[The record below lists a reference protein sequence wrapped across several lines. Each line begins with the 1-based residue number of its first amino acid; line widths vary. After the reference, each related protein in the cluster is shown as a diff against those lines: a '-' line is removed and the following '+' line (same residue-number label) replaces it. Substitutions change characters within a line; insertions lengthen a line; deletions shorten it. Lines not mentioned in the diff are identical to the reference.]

1 MVSTLR
7 SASLPYQRI
16 LMYSLFDYYFQPPTR
31 TVYVVS
37 EEQLGKLKLTQKE
50 NEVKEAKAQLEQLE
64 AAYDR
69 RKSELVDLLAN
80 LESEVKKLEPS
91 KDG

>member
-1 MVSTLR
+1 
-7 SASLPYQRI
+7 
-16 LMYSLFDYYFQPPTR
+16 MYSLFDYYFQPPTR

-37 EEQLGKLKLTQKE
+37 EEQLGKLKLTQNE

-80 LESEVKKLEPS
+80 VESEVKKLEPV
-91 KDG
+91 KDGES

>member
-1 MVSTLR
+1 
-7 SASLPYQRI
+7 
-16 LMYSLFDYYFQPPTR
+16 MYSLFDYYFQPPTR

-69 RKSELVDLLAN
+69 RKSELVELLAN

>member
-1 MVSTLR
+1 
-7 SASLPYQRI
+7 
-16 LMYSLFDYYFQPPTR
+16 MYSLFDYYFQPPTR

-37 EEQLGKLKLTQKE
+37 EEQLGKLNLTQKE
-50 NEVKEAKAQLEQLE
+50 NEVKDANAHLEQLE

>member
-1 MVSTLR
+1 
-7 SASLPYQRI
+7 
-16 LMYSLFDYYFQPPTR
+16 MYSLFDFAFQPPTR
-31 TVYVVS
+31 TVYVVA

-50 NEVKEAKAQLEQLE
+50 NEVKETKAQLEQLE

-80 LESEVKKLEPS
+80 LESEVKKLEPAE
-91 KDG
+91 K

>member
-1 MVSTLR
+1 
-7 SASLPYQRI
+7 
-16 LMYSLFDYYFQPPTR
+16 MYSLFDYYFQPPTR

-50 NEVKEAKAQLEQLE
+50 NEVKETKAQLEQLE

-80 LESEVKKLEPS
+80 VVSEVKKLEPV
-91 KDG
+91 KDGES

>member
-1 MVSTLR
+1 M
-7 SASLPYQRI
+7 
-16 LMYSLFDYYFQPPTR
+16 FDYFFTPPTR

-50 NEVKEAKAQLEQLE
+50 NEVKEVKAQLAQLDS
-64 AAYDR
+64 AYER

-80 LESEVKKLEPS
+80 VESEVKKLEPV
-91 KDG
+91 KDGES

>member
-1 MVSTLR
+1 
-7 SASLPYQRI
+7 
-16 LMYSLFDYYFQPPTR
+16 MYSLFDYYFQPPTR

-91 KDG
+91 KTDG

>member
-1 MVSTLR
+1 
-7 SASLPYQRI
+7 
-16 LMYSLFDYYFQPPTR
+16 MYSLFDYYFQPPTR

-80 LESEVKKLEPS
+80 LESEVKKLEPA
-91 KDG
+91 KDGES

>member
-1 MVSTLR
+1 
-7 SASLPYQRI
+7 
-16 LMYSLFDYYFQPPTR
+16 MYSLFDYYFQPPTR
-31 TVYVVS
+31 TVYVGS

-80 LESEVKKLEPS
+80 LETEVKKLEPS

>member
-1 MVSTLR
+1 
-7 SASLPYQRI
+7 
-16 LMYSLFDYYFQPPTR
+16 MYSLFDYYFQPPTR

-91 KDG
+91 KDV

>member
-1 MVSTLR
+1 
-7 SASLPYQRI
+7 
-16 LMYSLFDYYFQPPTR
+16 MYSLFDYYFQPPTR

-50 NEVKEAKAQLEQLE
+50 NEVKEAKTQLTQLDS
-64 AAYDR
+64 AYER

>member
-1 MVSTLR
+1 
-7 SASLPYQRI
+7 
-16 LMYSLFDYYFQPPTR
+16 MYSLFDFAFQPPTR

-50 NEVKEAKAQLEQLE
+50 NEVKETKEQLRQLE

-69 RKSELVDLLAN
+69 RKSELVYLLAN
-80 LESEVKKLEPS
+80 LETEVKKLEPS
-91 KDG
+91 TNG

>member
-1 MVSTLR
+1 
-7 SASLPYQRI
+7 
-16 LMYSLFDYYFQPPTR
+16 MYSLFDYYFQPPTR

-37 EEQLGKLKLTQKE
+37 EEQLGKLKLSQKE
-50 NEVKEAKAQLEQLE
+50 NEVKEVKTQLTQLDS
-64 AAYDR
+64 AYER

>member
-1 MVSTLR
+1 
-7 SASLPYQRI
+7 
-16 LMYSLFDYYFQPPTR
+16 MYSLFDFAFQPQTR

-50 NEVKEAKAQLEQLE
+50 NEVKETKEQLRQRE

-80 LESEVKKLEPS
+80 LETEVKKLEPS

>member
-1 MVSTLR
+1 
-7 SASLPYQRI
+7 
-16 LMYSLFDYYFQPPTR
+16 MYSLFDYYFQPPTR

-50 NEVKEAKAQLEQLE
+50 NEVKEAKEQLRQLE

-80 LESEVKKLEPS
+80 LESEVKKLEPAE
-91 KDG
+91 K

>member
-1 MVSTLR
+1 
-7 SASLPYQRI
+7 
-16 LMYSLFDYYFQPPTR
+16 MYSLFDFAFQPQTR

-50 NEVKEAKAQLEQLE
+50 NEVKETKEQLRQLE

>member
-1 MVSTLR
+1 M
-7 SASLPYQRI
+7 
-16 LMYSLFDYYFQPPTR
+16 
-31 TVYVVS
+31 YVVS

>member
-1 MVSTLR
+1 
-7 SASLPYQRI
+7 
-16 LMYSLFDYYFQPPTR
+16 MYSLFDYYFTPPTR

-50 NEVKEAKAQLEQLE
+50 NEVKEAKAQLEQLDS
-64 AAYDR
+64 AYER

-80 LESEVKKLEPS
+80 LESEVKKLEPAS
-91 KDG
+91 TDG

>member
-1 MVSTLR
+1 
-7 SASLPYQRI
+7 
-16 LMYSLFDYYFQPPTR
+16 MYSLFDYYFQPPTR

-50 NEVKEAKAQLEQLE
+50 NEGKEAKAQLEQLE

>member
-1 MVSTLR
+1 
-7 SASLPYQRI
+7 
-16 LMYSLFDYYFQPPTR
+16 MYSLFDYYFQPPTR

-37 EEQLGKLKLTQKE
+37 EEQLGKLKLTQKA

>member
-1 MVSTLR
+1 
-7 SASLPYQRI
+7 
-16 LMYSLFDYYFQPPTR
+16 MYSLFDYYFQPPTR

-50 NEVKEAKAQLEQLE
+50 NEVKEAKAQLEQLDS
-64 AAYDR
+64 AYKR

-80 LESEVKKLEPS
+80 LESEVKKLEPA
-91 KDG
+91 KDGES

>member
-1 MVSTLR
+1 
-7 SASLPYQRI
+7 
-16 LMYSLFDYYFQPPTR
+16 MYSLFDYYFQPPTR
-31 TVYVVS
+31 PVYVVS

-80 LESEVKKLEPS
+80 LESEVKKLEPA
-91 KDG
+91 KDGKS

>member
-1 MVSTLR
+1 
-7 SASLPYQRI
+7 
-16 LMYSLFDYYFQPPTR
+16 MYSLFDYYFQPPTR

-69 RKSELVDLLAN
+69 RISELVDLLAN

>member
-1 MVSTLR
+1 
-7 SASLPYQRI
+7 
-16 LMYSLFDYYFQPPTR
+16 MYSLFDFAFQPQTR

-50 NEVKEAKAQLEQLE
+50 NEVKETKAQLEQLE

-80 LESEVKKLEPS
+80 LETEVKKLEPS

>member
-1 MVSTLR
+1 
-7 SASLPYQRI
+7 
-16 LMYSLFDYYFQPPTR
+16 MYSLFDYYFQPPTR

-91 KDG
+91 KTNG